1 MHHSG
6 KALIHIKT
14 QAVVHFGAA
23 HNTGVRTLL
32 VSKVLNSIYNAAS
45 ERKSEMCVSWA
56 VRGNEYSDS
65 YKLAVC
71 FSCVCVCVF
80 AQKHV
85 GVGYKAKSVESCPLL
100 LWKWAAKA
108 SPEGELGLQTEN
120 TGSRGRGAAWEP
132 AELRPVSWGLELG
145 QRGCAIWGLSAH
157 PNTSRLVS
165 CWEASSI

>member
-1 MHHSG
+1 MQQSR

-56 VRGNEYSDS
+56 VRSNEYSDS

-71 FSCVCVCVF
+71 FSCVCVF

-100 LWKWAAKA
+100 LWK
-108 SPEGELGLQTEN
+108 
-120 TGSRGRGAAWEP
+120 
-132 AELRPVSWGLELG
+132 
-145 QRGCAIWGLSAH
+145 
-157 PNTSRLVS
+157 
-165 CWEASSI
+165 

>member
-1 MHHSG
+1 MHHSR

-71 FSCVCVCVF
+71 FSCVCVCVCTKACWCRLQSQVCGELPPVTVEMSSQSQPRGGAWPSDREHRESGKRCSLGASGAPTSF
-80 AQKHV
+80 LGP
-85 GVGYKAKSVESCPLL
+85 GVGAERLCNLGPF
-100 LWKWAAKA
+100 
-108 SPEGELGLQTEN
+108 SPSKHISPGEL
-120 TGSRGRGAAWEP
+120 
-132 AELRPVSWGLELG
+132 LG
-145 QRGCAIWGLSAH
+145 GQ
-157 PNTSRLVS
+157 
-165 CWEASSI
+165 

>member
-1 MHHSG
+1 MHHSR

-71 FSCVCVCVF
+71 FSCVCVCVCT
-80 AQKHV
+80 
-85 GVGYKAKSVESCPLL
+85 KACWCRLQSQVC
-100 LWKWAAKA
+100 
-108 SPEGELGLQTEN
+108 GELPPVTVEMSSQSQPRGGAWPSDRER
-120 TGSRGRGAAWEP
+120 GSRGRGAAWEP